1 MISIYRYRKKNLYFL
16 EVGENLADVERG
28 VDVGIDLRDLAF
40 GVDEVGSAEDTEE
53 QFAHKFLFSPGAI
66 LLDHTVVRI
75 GQEGEV
81 ELVLSSEFA
90 VARDGIF
97 GNAEDDD
104 TELLQFTEG
113 IPEIAGLSSAA
124 GSIVFRIEIEDD
136 PLAEII
142 VKGMGLT
149 VLIQ

>member
-1 MISIYRYRKKNLYFL
+1 
-16 EVGENLADVERG
+16 
-28 VDVGIDLRDLAF
+28 
-40 GVDEVGSAEDTEE
+40 
-53 QFAHKFLFSPGAI
+53 
-66 LLDHTVVRI
+66 VVRI

-81 ELVLSSEFA
+81 ELVLTSEFA